1 MLKKPFFMKKVAVTM
16 VFVLSM
22 LGGGIFAQNIN
33 FEHISFEEALVKA
46 REQNKLIFIDFYTVW
61 CGPCKLMSNN
71 IFTDSNVADLFNKE
85 FINLKIDA
93 EKEGGVQV
101 AKKYGV
107 SAYPT
112 LAFINAKGELMYKNV
127 GALDVPKTIKM
138 GQDALAT
145 TGNGQSLV
153 SLKEQ
158 FASKQN
164 DEKFLK
170 LYFNKMIE
178 SGESAIEGIEAW
190 LKVQKEIKEKD
201 VAMMEF
207 LINNNKYLI
216 VDGKAAEILDANYDE
231 YLSYATDNET
241 RSLQGL
247 RAYMVNN
254 TKKAALEQKDPVLM
268 RAFITNWKKLPEGRL
283 KSGNLADFELEYLLL
298 NKDYAA
304 FKKNAKIYFDS
315 IMTAKTLDQIRA
327 EDKITYDDY
336 VKKVGPKATLVGDG
350 VKANLKDGK
359 IAHYQMNAI
368 VKFGNA
374 YLRIAENKSDYKQLM
389 IWIDYGMK
397 LVPTNYTMDSF
408 KANVFFKQG
417 KIKEAIAFK
426 TAALE
431 KLSPNDNVRGGVVRD
446 LEEMKKKLK
455 VN

>member
-1 MLKKPFFMKKVAVTM
+1 M

-22 LGGGIFAQNIN
+22 LGGSMFAQDIN

-46 REQNKLIFIDFYTVW
+46 KEQNKLIFIDFYTVW

-71 IFTDSNVADLFNKE
+71 IFTAPSVADLFNKE
-85 FINLKIDA
+85 FVNLKIDA
-93 EKEGGVQV
+93 EKEGGVQL

-112 LAFINAKGELMYKNV
+112 LIFIDANGALMYKNV

-145 TGNGQSLV
+145 TGNGQSLT

-178 SGESAIEGIEAW
+178 SGESPTQGIEAW
-190 LKVQKEIKEKD
+190 LKIQKEIKEKD

-207 LINNNKYLI
+207 LIANNKYLI
-216 VDGKAAEILDANYDE
+216 VDGKAAEILDANLDE
-231 YLSYATDNET
+231 YLKYATDKEAN
-241 RSLQGL
+241 SLKGL

-254 TKKAALEQKDPVLM
+254 TKKAAIEQHDPALM
-268 RAFITNWKKLPEGRL
+268 RAFITNWKKLPEGRY
-283 KSGNLADFELEYLLL
+283 KAGNLADFELDYLLL
-298 NKDYAA
+298 NKDYVT
-304 FKKNAKIYFDS
+304 FKKNAKTYLDS
-315 IMTAKTLDQIRA
+315 IMVSKTLDQIRA
-327 EDKITYDDY
+327 EDKITYEDY
-336 VKKVGPKATLVGDG
+336 VKKVGPKSTLVGDV

-359 IAHYQMNAI
+359 IAYTQINAI
-368 VKFGNA
+368 VKFGTA
-374 YLRIAENKSDYKQLM
+374 YLRLAENKSDYKQLM

-397 LVPTNYTMDSF
+397 LVPTNYMMDSF
-408 KANVFFKQG
+408 KANVLFKQG
-417 KIKEAIAFK
+417 KIDEAIASK

-431 KLSPNDNVRGGVVRD
+431 KLGPNDNVRGGVVRD
-446 LEEMKKKLK
+446 LEEMKSKIKG
-455 VN
+455 